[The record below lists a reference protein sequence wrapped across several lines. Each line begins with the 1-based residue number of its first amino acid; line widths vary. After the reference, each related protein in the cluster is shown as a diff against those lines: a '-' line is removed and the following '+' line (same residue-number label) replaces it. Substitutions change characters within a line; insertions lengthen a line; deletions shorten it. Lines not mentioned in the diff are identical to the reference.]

1 MSTIWPTIG
10 GNLVIEI
17 AVQRIGIEIT
27 EYLPLCRTGNGIIK
41 IVDGILSPGGREY
54 LVSSTLIANETESC
68 QNTENSTPT
77 ENQRRTTNSTGKKF
91 MDNL

>member
-1 MSTIWPTIG
+1 MAKNYLGETWPLKVLWQG
-10 GNLVIEI
+10 L
-17 AVQRIGIEIT
+17 AKIT
-27 EYLPLCRTGNGIIK
+27 EYLPLGRTGNGVIK

-77 ENQRRTTNSTGKKF
+77 EKRRRTVNSTGKKHYYG
-91 MDNL
+91 